1 MAKTVESAELVGY
14 QLGADGSSVRFIAG
28 VDSLNF
34 GQVGMDIQAFDRLNE
49 DGWVTKLGNK
59 MTNSVYMALTADGE
73 QVAAKEAFGTR
84 FLSMLS
90 ISDIDS
96 SAVIRIRP
104 YATKD
109 GVKIYGD
116 PVVYIVEYDNKSGV
130 SVTPAP
136 TYVRDYEDGV
146 KKGTISDG
154 YAKSTYEQLINPDG
168 DWGSGGEGG
177 ARAVSAVDGTMK
189 IVVAKQ
195 FTSSKN
201 GYVSYVDGETGETVY
216 VLDDNGQKIPLYNS
230 MSARYKLANV
240 IPYDYDELVG
250 NTVIISARIKVA
262 GVKKL
267 DTTGVNVVGGD
278 GKTYNVPTAVDYS
291 EGKANVF
298 FGFGDDGQWSYLGS
312 IAAGNY
318 RSYALSVSDEWVE
331 IYATIDV
338 TEEFV
343 NKMKTAAD
351 ANGVQNP
358 VPLRPTITV
367 GAPDGWASEIYV
379 DDVTCI
385 VVPISAE

>member
-1 MAKTVESAELVGY
+1 M
-14 QLGADGSSVRFIAG
+14 
-28 VDSLNF
+28 
-34 GQVGMDIQAFDRLNE
+34 
-49 DGWVTKLGNK
+49 
-59 MTNSVYMALTADGE
+59 
-73 QVAAKEAFGTR
+73 
-84 FLSMLS
+84 
-90 ISDIDS
+90 
-96 SAVIRIRP
+96 
-104 YATKD
+104 
-109 GVKIYGD
+109 
-116 PVVYIVEYDNKSGV
+116 
-130 SVTPAP
+130 
-136 TYVRDYEDGV
+136 
-146 KKGTISDG
+146 
-154 YAKSTYEQLINPDG
+154 
-168 DWGSGGEGG
+168 
-177 ARAVSAVDGTMK
+177 
-189 IVVAKQ
+189 
-195 FTSSKN
+195 
-201 GYVSYVDGETGETVY
+201 
-216 VLDDNGQKIPLYNS
+216 
-230 MSARYKLANV
+230 
-240 IPYDYDELVG
+240 
-250 NTVIISARIKVA
+250 IISARIKVA